1 MNTIPDLE
9 HMRPPINSEILEVM
23 LDRLYHIVPMS
34 KGAADPTTREALR
47 QECLDRIHEETL
59 CLGKALVLI
68 NHGVGAMD
76 QQLQDLIA
84 HGKRE
89 KTAGLN

>member
-34 KGAADPTTREALR
+34 KAAADPSTSEALR

-59 CLGKALVLI
+59 CLGKVLVLI

-84 HGKRE
+84 HSKQRTE
-89 KTAGLN
+89 SSLN

>member
-34 KGAADPTTREALR
+34 KAAADPSTSEALR

-84 HGKRE
+84 QAKRGRE
-89 KTAGLN
+89 VLMN